1 MPRILAA
8 VGLVL
13 VAAGCGG
20 MGGGSAAGQPA
31 ERPGNAMIR
40 LVRHEFAGQLDRSY
54 AMLVRQQRAAIN
66 RDLYV
71 RCPPGLMTTDVK
83 IEVVGVH
90 DELFDV
96 PALGKVETKAVRFEM
111 SVIGANGSRIMIPDT
126 GHLIAQDGQWRWTLS
141 RRSFSALLAGAC
153 P

>member
-1 MPRILAA
+1 
-8 VGLVL
+8 
-13 VAAGCGG
+13 
-20 MGGGSAAGQPA
+20 
-31 ERPGNAMIR
+31 MIR
-40 LVRHEFAGQLDRSY
+40 LVRHEFAGRLDRSY

-71 RCPPGLMTTDVK
+71 HCLPGLSTTDVK
-83 IEVVGVH
+83 VEVVRVKN
-90 DELFDV
+90 EVFDV
-96 PALGKVETKAVRFEM
+96 PALGKVPTKAVSFEM
-111 SVIGANGSRIMIPDT
+111 SVVGADGKRIMVPDT

>member
-1 MPRILAA
+1 M
-8 VGLVL
+8 
-13 VAAGCGG
+13 
-20 MGGGSAAGQPA
+20 
-31 ERPGNAMIR
+31 
-40 LVRHEFAGQLDRSY
+40 
-54 AMLVRQQRAAIN
+54 
-66 RDLYV
+66 
-71 RCPPGLMTTDVK
+71 
-83 IEVVGVH
+83 
-90 DELFDV
+90 

>member
-1 MPRILAA
+1 M
-8 VGLVL
+8 V
-13 VAAGCGG
+13 
-20 MGGGSAAGQPA
+20 
-31 ERPGNAMIR
+31 R

-71 RCPPGLMTTDVK
+71 HCPPGLATTDVK
-83 IEVVGVH
+83 VEVVGVH
-90 DELFDV
+90 DALFDV
-96 PALGKVETKAVRFEM
+96 PAIGKVETKAVKFEM
-111 SVIGANGSRIMIPDT
+111 SVVGADGNRIMIPDT

>member
-1 MPRILAA
+1 
-8 VGLVL
+8 
-13 VAAGCGG
+13 
-20 MGGGSAAGQPA
+20 
-31 ERPGNAMIR
+31 MIR

-54 AMLVRQQRAAIN
+54 AMLVRQQRAAIK

-71 RCPPGLMTTDVK
+71 RCPPGLATADVK

-96 PALGKVETKAVRFEM
+96 PALGKVETKAVKFEM